1 MTAKD
6 ITDSTV
12 PMMRIL
18 FVCMGNICRSPA
30 AEVIFKNIVSS
41 EHLDSQIEADSAGTI
56 GYHQG
61 EPPDVRMQKM
71 LAKRGYNG
79 KSLRARQIKPEDL
92 DKFDLILTMDHDNY
106 HEVKMM
112 DRLKKFQQKIVPMCD
127 FVKKFRETDVPD
139 PYYGGQSGFEHVI
152 DLLEDGC
159 RNLLEYI
166 KKRGPNIGAK
176 A

>member
-1 MTAKD
+1 MSKNEL
-6 ITDSTV
+6 TDKM
-12 PMMRIL
+12 PIIRIL

-30 AEVIFKNIVSS
+30 AEVIFKNIVNK
-41 EHLDSQIEADSAGTI
+41 EDLGQQIQTDSAGTI

-61 EPPDVRMQKM
+61 SPPDSRMLKT
-71 LAKRGYNG
+71 LAKRGYQDPHL
-79 KSLRARQIKPEDL
+79 KARQIKEDDL
-92 DKFDLILTMDHDNY
+92 AEFDLILTMDHDNY
-106 HEVKMM
+106 HEVKML
-112 DRLKKFQQKIVPMCD
+112 DKLKKFQQKIVPMCN

-159 RNLLEYI
+159 QNLLEYI
-166 KKRGPNIGAK
+166 KQNKPGNQAN